1 MKKQTQSSGLHWRKV
16 DLHIHTPASHDFD
29 RKEITPAAFV
39 NAALKK
45 GLDAIAITDH
55 NSGEWID
62 KMVEAAKGR
71 LTIFPG
77 VEITAAGGKEGGI
90 HIIAIFDTGATTK
103 TIENLLGALGIRD
116 DKYGEPDAFT
126 KCSPN
131 EVIEIISD
139 RGGLPVLAHAD
150 STRGLLHDSKGE
162 ARTEAINNHKLAAVE
177 VHDYNKYSNLLNGT
191 DPTYRRKLAVYR
203 ASDNRSPSSPS
214 NHSADGI
221 GDRYTYFKIDE
232 ITLEALRQ
240 CFCDPDVRIR
250 SDISSADTAEQ
261 QPFPRLIS
269 LTASQGFLGGQTIE
283 FHEGL
288 NSIIGGK
295 GVGKSLVVEFVRFV
309 LEQPSSIQSV
319 HDDMLGKLGDQ
330 LGEGG
335 RISAVIGLGSGQRVV
350 IERTYDGAANPNEAR
365 YEDTQELVRGK
376 ISELFPLLAYSQTE
390 AIEIAKDESAQL
402 TLIDSF
408 IDHAAITRQIANV
421 KTQLVSLDKQLAESI
436 SATFELAG
444 QQKELATVE
453 EKIKQLDKTLE
464 SRRFGEVQELEPKTN
479 YLSDLSDTVH
489 AVQDLLKDFADS
501 ASGLQPPA
509 VPDKLKGDS
518 SLEKAYSD
526 IDKLVAEV
534 RKVGGGLQQ
543 RADATAKTVDS
554 TATKWQKVVDK
565 KTAAYEKW
573 LGEVGGNKRQL
584 QSNRQKLQREA
595 DQLRKE
601 VKRLGNKADAVDAI
615 RVQRDDQLDLLER
628 SANQLFELRK
638 QEYDKISAQSGGR
651 IRLELTQ
658 GGNRRK
664 YFDSLSEL
672 KRGSRLRESDIK
684 QIVGNLAPRE
694 LVELVIKRDAKTI
707 SIKSGL
713 DNAVVERLV
722 EALNS
727 VEDFVEVLALQY
739 QAYPEDDPNIQFR
752 KDDGNYY
759 DLASLSMGQKCTA
772 LLIIALTEGKMPV
785 IIDQPEDALDIP
797 SIYQDVALQLRGHKD
812 NRQFIL
818 TTHNPTVAVAADSDK
833 FHVLRGTAT
842 SGQIMSQ
849 GAIEREDVRGHVIQ
863 HLEGGTESFAL
874 KTRKYGMRSS

>member
-1 MKKQTQSSGLHWRKV
+1 MTKQTLSLGLHWRKI

-29 RKEITPAAFV
+29 HKDITPTAFV

-62 KMVEAAKGR
+62 RIVEAAKGK
-71 LTIFPG
+71 LIVFPG
-77 VEITAAGGKEGGI
+77 VEITATGGKEGGI
-90 HIIAIFDTGATTK
+90 HIIAIFDTDATTK
-103 TIENLLGALGIRD
+103 TIENLLGALDIRE

-131 EVIEIISD
+131 EVVEIVAD
-139 RGGLPVLAHAD
+139 RGGLPILAHAD

-162 ARTEAINNHKLAAVE
+162 ARTEVINNYKLAAAE

-191 DPTYRRKLAVYR
+191 DPNYRRKLAVYR
-203 ASDNRSPSSPS
+203 ASDNRSPSSS
-214 NHSADGI
+214 NNHSADGI
-221 GDRYTYFKIDE
+221 GDRHTYFKIDE
-232 ITLEALRQ
+232 ATLEALRQ

-250 SDISSADTAEQ
+250 PDISTYTGDA
-261 QPFPRLIS
+261 QPYPRLIS

-319 HDDMLGKLGDQ
+319 HDDLLGKLHDQ

-335 RISAVIGLGSGQRVV
+335 RISAVIQLSSGQRVV
-350 IERTYDGAANPNEAR
+350 IERTYDGADNLSEAR
-365 YEDTQELVRGK
+365 YEDTQGPVRGK

-402 TLIDSF
+402 NLIDSF
-408 IDHAAITRQIANV
+408 IDHAAVTRQMANV
-421 KTQLVSLDKQLAESI
+421 RTRLFSLDKQLAESI
-436 SATFELAG
+436 GATFELAS

-453 EKIKQLDKTLE
+453 EKIKQLDKTLA
-464 SRRFGEVQELEPKTN
+464 SPRFGEVQELEPKTN
-479 YLSDLSDTVH
+479 YLSNLADNVR
-489 AVQDLLKDFADS
+489 AVQDLLENFADS
-501 ASGLQPPA
+501 ASGLQPPV
-509 VPDKLKGDS
+509 VPEELKGDS
-518 SLEKAYSD
+518 SLEKTYSD

-534 RKVGGGLQQ
+534 RKVGSGLQKH
-543 RADATAKTVDS
+543 ADATAKVVDS
-554 TATKWQKVVDK
+554 ASAKWQKVVDK

-573 LGEVGGNKRQL
+573 LGEVGGDKRQL
-584 QSNRQKLQREA
+584 QSHRQKLQREA
-595 DQLRKE
+595 EQLRKE
-601 VKRLGNKADAVDAI
+601 VKRLGNKADAADAI
-615 RVQRDDQLDLLER
+615 RAQRDGQLDLLER

-672 KRGSRLRESDIK
+672 KRGSRLREGDIQ
-684 QIVGNLAPRE
+684 QIVENLAPRE
-694 LVELVIKRDAKTI
+694 LVELVIGQDAKAI

-713 DNAVVERLV
+713 DIAVVKRLV

-727 VEDFVEVLALQY
+727 VEDFSEVLALQH

-759 DLASLSMGQKCTA
+759 DLVSLSMGQKCTA

-833 FHVLRGTAT
+833 FHVLKGTAT

-849 GAIEREDVRGHVIQ
+849 GAIEREEVRGQVIQ
-863 HLEGGTESFAL
+863 HLEGGTESFTL
-874 KTRKYGMRSS
+874 KTRKYGMRSN